1 MRIGS
6 VDSRVDRDGH
16 PLDLLESH
24 TTACFERCRVSFLET
39 NNAGD
44 KRQITR
50 ETNDKQRER
59 QTTRETN
66 DAGDKR
72 RGRQTMRETND
83 AGVMGSWDDGKE
95 GRGRDKGLYS
105 INLVW
110 YRYII
115 LI

>member
-50 ETNDKQRER
+50 ETNDKRRE
-59 QTTRETN
+59 
-66 DAGDKR
+66 
-72 RGRQTMRETND
+72 RQTMRETND

-105 INLVW
+105 INLAW